1 MHLFMLNSGVQA
13 KSLLAQLAPPS
24 VSNEGVWDLKSLSL
38 IVIIIKLYPI
48 KKIQWFTVLVEG
60 NPLLG
65 LLVIQLNWMS

>member
-24 VSNEGVWDLKSLSL
+24 VSNEGVWDLNSLSL

-48 KKIQWFTVLVEG
+48 KKKNTVVY
-60 NPLLG
+60 PPVLG
-65 LLVIQLNWMS
+65 LLVIQLN